1 MLKPAIIYEKE
12 LTELFKTV
20 LYTDDY
26 FYYVGYG
33 HCHSLPEFKI
43 CDNYYNFAIV
53 DNDKVVG
60 YLSYYIDSGTD
71 GVERF
76 GLISFDKG
84 NMTVISDTKKRFEEL
99 VKTHKRVEWRCV
111 EGNPVSKIYDKI
123 LERYNGYKHK
133 LHNCTLTPDGKIV
146 GCYIYEITDLK
157 GGD

>member
-12 LTELFKTV
+12 LTELFKTI

-26 FYYVGYG
+26 FYYCGYG
-33 HCHSLPEFKI
+33 HCHSIPEFKV
-43 CDNYYNFAIV
+43 CDNYYNLAIV

-60 YLSYYIDSGTD
+60 YLSYYIDPGTD

-99 VKTHKRVEWRCV
+99 VKAHKRVEWRCV
-111 EGNPVSKIYDKI
+111 EGNPVLPVYDKVVQ
-123 LERYNGYKHK
+123 RYNGYKHT
-133 LHNCTLTPDGKIV
+133 LHKATLANDGTIRD
-146 GCYIYEITDLK
+146 CYIYEIVK
-157 GGD
+157 PE

>member
-1 MLKPAIIYEKE
+1 MLKPAILYEKE
-12 LTELFKTV
+12 LTELFKTI

-26 FYYVGYG
+26 FYYCGYG
-33 HCHSLPEFKI
+33 HCHSIPEFKV
-43 CDNYYNFAIV
+43 CDNYYNLAIV
-53 DNDKVVG
+53 DDDNDHVVG

-111 EGNPVSKIYDKI
+111 EGNPVLPVYDKMVQ
-123 LERYNGYKHK
+123 RYNGYKHT
-133 LHNCTLTPDGKIV
+133 LHKATLANDGTIRD
-146 GCYIYEITDLK
+146 CYIYEIVK
-157 GGD
+157 PE